1 MSMKTLFGNIKLA
14 WEKELATKDDIKQMY
29 ALFSEFAID
38 YCSFENILEDE
49 GITKEEFAQMIVS
62 LKDEI
67 KELKTAK
74 EVMKY
79 VLRKIDDKDNV
90 PQKPATIMIDEE
102 PEERTT
108 LQIGSIKRFN
118 ELKELV
124 MKQIGGSYNQATY
137 IYDIET
143 HYPQATKFTGITYI
157 EMRRYIDTYAIG
169 FNQWKNKNGITRA
182 MVENRV
188 FKDEI
193 QSNKGVGYCG
203 R

>member
-1 MSMKTLFGNIKLA
+1 MSIITFAKNIKMA

-29 ALFSEFAID
+29 ALFNDFAID

-79 VLRKIDDKDNV
+79 VLRKIDEKDNK
-90 PQKPATIMIDEE
+90 PQKPTTIMIDEE
-102 PEERTT
+102 LSERTT
-108 LQIGSIKRFN
+108 LQIGSKKRFN
-118 ELKELV
+118 ELKDLI
-124 MKQIGGSYNQATY
+124 MNQIHGTY
-137 IYDIET
+137 DQMTYVYDIET
-143 HYPQATKFTGITYI
+143 HYPKATKFVGKTYK
-157 EMRRYIDTYAIG
+157 EMRQYIDEYAFN
-169 FNQWKNKNGITRA
+169 FNQWKNENGITKS
-182 MVENRV
+182 MVTNRK
-188 FKDEI
+188 FKEDI
-193 QSNKGVGYCG
+193 NKGVGYYG